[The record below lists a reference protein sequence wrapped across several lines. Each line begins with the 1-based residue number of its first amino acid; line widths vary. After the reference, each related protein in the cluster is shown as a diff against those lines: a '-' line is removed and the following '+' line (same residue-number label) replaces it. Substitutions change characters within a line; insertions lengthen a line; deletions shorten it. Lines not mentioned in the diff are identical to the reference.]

1 MARAAQNLSTNVTDT
16 TDASDYEE
24 PVELDEVQEKC
35 YNEQS
40 ISRFFQ
46 KLVRHTH
53 EDGYRYIVKTF
64 KKIRKASNHIY
75 CEQRR
80 QKDCEFLQ
88 AIRKQASAS
97 RDSTFSHP
105 SWGTQPAG
113 SSLSNVFNQPD
124 GMPPRIG
131 SSGLYSVPD
140 MTEASPSTGFSSND
154 ARDAIT
160 PASNWQQL
168 AGASGLPET
177 APSPTSFFIGSNIN
191 PEPQQ
196 QAKVSVQSEVHF
208 LQEQVPI
215 HDDDQKSIYRQ
226 DRSTPRLCR
235 HLEMETNCEEC
246 VGELSTLFGSEDFGA
261 YHMER
266 VAGNDSSSLNQDQII
281 WPQTAPR
288 K

>member
-1 MARAAQNLSTNVTDT
+1 MARATHNFSLNVTDT
-16 TDASDYEE
+16 TDAQDYEE

-75 CEQRR
+75 CEKRR

-88 AIRKQASAS
+88 DVRGRASAS
-97 RDSTFSHP
+97 GDTAFSNP
-105 SWGTQPAG
+105 SWVTQPVG
-113 SSLSNVFNQPD
+113 SSLSNVFNHPS

-131 SSGLYSVPD
+131 SSGLHSVPD

-160 PASNWQQL
+160 PSSNWQQL
-168 AGASGLPET
+168 SGASGPLDA
-177 APSPTSFFIGSNIN
+177 APSPASFFVGSNIN
-191 PEPQQ
+191 PESQQ
-196 QAKVSVQSEVHF
+196 QAKVSVQSEVHM
-208 LQEQVPI
+208 LQDRVPN

-226 DRSTPRLCR
+226 DISTPRLC
-235 HLEMETNCEEC
+235 HHFELETNCEEC
-246 VGELSTLFGSEDFGA
+246 VGERLNLFVPEDSGA
-261 YHMER
+261 YHMEQ
-266 VAGNDSSSLNQDQII
+266 VAGDDSISLNQDQIL
-281 WPQTAPR
+281 
-288 K
+288 